1 MQNAAEKGNRM
12 IWIQG
17 LLAILLAVLAIEDI
31 KYKKINIWSI
41 GMGYILGIAGFAIYG
56 QSRIRS
62 LAGGIGI
69 GLAVCLLHWIT
80 QKGIGL
86 GDGML
91 AVLIG
96 GCIGAKFTI
105 ICLCAAFF
113 LASFAAL
120 LLCCFRKMG
129 RKSRIPFVPFLFLGY
144 MITLGMEGGG

>member
-1 MQNAAEKGNRM
+1 M

-17 LLAILLAVLAIEDI
+17 LLAVLLAVFTIGDI
-31 KYKKINIWSI
+31 KYKKINIWGI
-41 GMGYILGIAGFAIYG
+41 GLGYILGIAGGIIYG

-69 GLAVCLLHWIT
+69 GLAVCLLHWVT

-96 GCIGAKFTI
+96 ICTGAEFTV
-105 ICLCAAFF
+105 ICLCASFF
-113 LASFAAL
+113 LASCAAL
-120 LLCCFRKMG
+120 VLCCLKKAG

-144 MITLGMEGGG
+144 MITLGMKGGG

>member
-1 MQNAAEKGNRM
+1 M

-17 LLAILLAVLAIEDI
+17 LLAILLAALAIGDI
-31 KYKKINIWSI
+31 KYKKINIWGIGVGSI
-41 GMGYILGIAGFAIYG
+41 LAIVGLIICG

-69 GLAVCLLHWIT
+69 GLAVCLLHWVT

-96 GCIGAKFTI
+96 ICTGAEFTI
-105 ICLCAAFF
+105 ICLCTAFF
-113 LASFAAL
+113 LASFVAL
-120 LLCCFRKMG
+120 ALCFFKKMG

-144 MITLGMEGGG
+144 MITLGMKGGG

>member
-1 MQNAAEKGNRM
+1 M

-17 LLAILLAVLAIEDI
+17 LLAVLLAALAIEDI
-31 KYKKINIWSI
+31 KYKKINIGCI
-41 GMGYILGIAGFAIYG
+41 GVGYILGMTGLIICG
-56 QSRIRS
+56 QSRFRS

-96 GCIGAKFTI
+96 ICTGAEFTI

-113 LASFAAL
+113 LASFVAL
-120 LLCCFRKMG
+120 TLCCLKRMG
-129 RKSRIPFVPFLFLGY
+129 RKGRIPFVPFLFLGY
-144 MITLGMEGGG
+144 MITLGMKGGG